1 MTPITWK
8 SAEILKVFG
17 TTIREGIYTGGKTE
31 VAGGITTQDTPTQF
45 TPAKIARIY
54 ENISTHVPLYL
65 GHGGGPT
72 RKPIGYAYKFGVT
85 ETLDDIKYNGFI
97 FDQDAMHKI
106 ITEGHDRVS
115 PEITEDV
122 EHLIGIAFVPNP
134 AIDGTEAD
142 MQQIVFSKGD
152 TNSTDGVTSMTDE
165 TTTAQP
171 TPQPVQTQTQQQSQ
185 SPSQAQAQAAV
196 KTETIVPDVSA
207 LVSQVE
213 DFRGKYEQALA
224 KIETLMTQQYETVVS
239 EMKSLGVS
247 DPGSIVRGLPTEQK
261 IAVLSKMK
269 ESIVLNKPLA
279 TPTPSAPDQ
288 PAPTDVD
295 KALNEVLTELGVS
308 KEEYAKISTKR

>member
-1 MTPITWK
+1 MTSISWK

-31 VAGGITTQDTPTQF
+31 VAGGITTRDSPTQF

-54 ENISTHVPLYL
+54 ENITTHVPLYL
-65 GHGGGPT
+65 GHDGGPT

-97 FDQDAMHKI
+97 FDKDAMQKI
-106 ITEGHDRVS
+106 ITEGYDRVS

-122 EHLIGIAFVPNP
+122 EHLVGIAFVPNP

-142 MQQIVFSKGD
+142 MEQIVFSKGD
-152 TNSTDGVTSMTDE
+152 TNIPGGDNSMTDE
-165 TTTAQP
+165 TTT
-171 TPQPVQTQTQQQSQ
+171 TQPVPAQTHVQ
-185 SPSQAQAQAAV
+185 PVPAAV
-196 KTETIVPDVSA
+196 KTETVIPAVPDVSA
-207 LVSQVE
+207 LVTQVE
-213 DFRGKYEQALA
+213 DFRGKYEQATA
-224 KIETLMTQQYETVVS
+224 KIETLMTQQYDTVVA

-279 TPTPSAPDQ
+279 SPTPTS
-288 PAPTDVD
+288 PADDKSEVD

-308 KEEYAKISTKR
+308 KEEYSKISKR